1 MGASFS
7 AQISAESN
15 VELRKHIDAA
25 VTKVILDSNFT
36 DLTTLS
42 NEKQCNRLVKIAAT
56 AFQQNKDTVDLEL
69 LRQTLYNKA
78 REKNVDD
85 RAKTSEK
92 HLNKKKTP
100 RIQNVKKKC
109 IQISKFYVLFAHL
122 FSCIIS
128 TINPSFK
135 IESNKKEKTSSKEE
149 KETQPSLDFC
159 SSRIDALVNG
169 ELNENSD
176 GDLLVKPNVCKTNV
190 SKNGGPLS
198 FADLPG
204 MKALQQLYSD
214 LSHDSEM
221 EDARFLYTAFTGKDA
236 PDNIRRLDQIP
247 LKIYTNDEECRGQKG
262 GRGEPSEEA
271 EKKEQRRDKERRE
284 LEKNQMFYLYNERD
298 YKKNQEDNARTGV
311 YLNGI
316 VGSLKERLF
325 SEYVQHI
332 KEMIQRAESN
342 RSILL
347 EILSEMFVYT
357 YDDGGNIDGVII
369 NPSLTYTKLQALVVR
384 TRRIVIKLYTDCE
397 EDYKTGLDIFFAMVQ
412 EKIILKLSVQEEV
425 LKKQLEDVIYGP
437 PERYV
442 PESLLYQQ
450 QYQGAEEFNKKQ
462 FIPLHFKSS
471 VISIVKNNLTDN
483 DFQQILPSLNE
494 WINEETE
501 NATTLLDPQKVAYE
515 FLKEQYG
522 DEYGSPP
529 AAYEESASSASA
541 PASSASFASFAPASS
556 APASSSPASSS
567 PASSSTYFAPASSS
581 STSFAPASSS
591 STSSAPASSSSF
603 APSSF
608 APASS
613 ATSFAPAIPSSRAP
627 LATPYKKIATTS
639 KTSPRQPRR
648 IDAVNPTR
656 LLFSTE

>member
-15 VELRKHIDAA
+15 MELRKHVDAA
-25 VTKVILDSNFT
+25 VTNVILGSDFT
-36 DLTTLS
+36 DLLNLE
-42 NEKQCNRLVKIAAT
+42 NEKHCNRLVKIAAT

-69 LRQTLYNKA
+69 LRQMLYKA
-78 REKNVDD
+78 REKNVD

-92 HLNKKKTP
+92 HHNKKTP
-100 RIQNVKKKC
+100 RVQNVKKKC

-135 IESNKKEKTSSKEE
+135 IESNKEKTSSKEE
-149 KETQPSLDFC
+149 KEKETRGVHSGGEGKSSLDFC
-159 SSRIDALVNG
+159 SSRIDALVNS
-169 ELNENSD
+169 ELNETGD
-176 GDLLVKPNVCKTNV
+176 GDLLAKPNVCKTNV
-190 SKNGGPLS
+190 SKSGEPLR
-198 FADLPG
+198 FTDLPG
-204 MKALQQLYSD
+204 MKALQDLYNLNLNLND
-214 LSHDSEM
+214 GSEM
-221 EDARFLYTAFTGKDA
+221 EKEDAQILYTAFTGKNA
-236 PDNIRRLDQIP
+236 PNTIRRMDQIP
-247 LKIYTNDEECRGQKG
+247 LKVYKDDEECRGQKG

-271 EKKEQRRDKERRE
+271 AKREERRDKERRE
-284 LEKNQMFYLYNERD
+284 FEKNQMFYRD
-298 YKKNQEDNARTGV
+298 NKKNQEENIRTGI
-311 YLNGI
+311 YLNGV

-332 KEMIQRAESN
+332 KEMIKRAESN

-347 EILSEMFVYT
+347 EILSEMFVYI
-357 YDDGGNIDGVII
+357 YDDGGNINGVII
-369 NPSLTYTKLQALVVR
+369 NPSLTYTKLQSLVVR

-450 QYQGAEEFNKKQ
+450 QYQGMEEFNKKQ

-529 AAYEESASSASA
+529 DVYEESVAPSST
-541 PASSASFASFAPASS
+541 SSAPASS
-556 APASSSPASSS
+556 APASS
-567 PASSSTYFAPASSS
+567 
-581 STSFAPASSS
+581 TSFAPASS
-591 STSSAPASSSSF
+591 TSSNPASS
-603 APSSF
+603 
-608 APASS
+608 
-613 ATSFAPAIPSSRAP
+613 IPP
-627 LATPYKKIATTS
+627 ATPYKKIATIS
-639 KTSPRQPRR
+639 KTSPRQSRR

>member
-7 AQISAESN
+7 TQISTESN

-36 DLTTLS
+36 DLTTLT
-42 NEKQCNRLVKIAAT
+42 NEKHCNRLVKLAAT
-56 AFQQNKDTVDLEL
+56 AFQQNKDAVDLEL
-69 LRQTLYNKA
+69 LRQTLYNKT
-78 REKNVDD
+78 REKEADG
-85 RAKTSEK
+85 RAKTPDK
-92 HLNKKKTP
+92 HVTP
-100 RIQNVKKKC
+100 RVQNVKKKC

-135 IESNKKEKTSSKEE
+135 IESNKKEKSSSKEA
-149 KETQPSLDFC
+149 KETPPSLDFC
-159 SSRIDALVNG
+159 SSRIDALVNS

-176 GDLLVKPNVCKTNV
+176 GDILVKPNVCKTNV
-190 SKNGGPLS
+190 SKSGDPLR
-198 FADLPG
+198 FTDLPG

-214 LSHDSEM
+214 LSDDSEM
-221 EDARFLYTAFTGKDA
+221 EDARFLYAAFTGKDA

-262 GRGEPSEEA
+262 GNGYNGGGETAEEA

-298 YKKNQEDNARTGV
+298 YKKNQEENARTGV

-332 KEMIQRAESN
+332 KEMIERAESN

-357 YDDGGNIDGVII
+357 YDEGGNIDGVII
-369 NPSLTYTKLQALVVR
+369 NPSLTYTKLQSLVVR

-412 EKIILKLSVQEEV
+412 EKIMLKLSAQEEV
-425 LKKQLEDVIYGP
+425 LKKQLEDVMYGP
-437 PERYV
+437 AERYI

-494 WINEETE
+494 WISEEIE

-529 AAYEESASSASA
+529 DSYEESVA
-541 PASSASFASFAPASS
+541 P
-556 APASSSPASSS
+556 
-567 PASSSTYFAPASSS
+567 
-581 STSFAPASSS
+581 S
-591 STSSAPASSSSF
+591 STSSAPASSSSSS
-603 APSSF
+603 APSAPAYSSSYSAPASTSSSSYSAPVSVF
-608 APASS
+608 TPASS
-613 ATSFAPAIPSSRAP
+613 APASAFTPAIPSSRAP
-627 LATPYKKIATTS
+627 LATPYKKIATIS
-639 KTSPRQPRR
+639 KTSPRQSRR

-656 LLFSTE
+656 LFSVEE